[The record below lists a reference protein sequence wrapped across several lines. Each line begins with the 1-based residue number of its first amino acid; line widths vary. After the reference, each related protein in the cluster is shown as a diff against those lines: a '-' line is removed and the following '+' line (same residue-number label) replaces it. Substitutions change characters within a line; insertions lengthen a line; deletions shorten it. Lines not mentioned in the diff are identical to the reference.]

1 MMSHSRGQR
10 FQIQHGMLLALLG
23 SCLLHLPL
31 IGNWHQAESGTE
43 SSRLTQ
49 PLHVA
54 LSRGS
59 VDRPKSSPAVHSE
72 EEIPL
77 KPNPRVTQAA
87 ERKVHSKPAAPA
99 VKQTLPRV
107 AAQEPVKTQP
117 ARPRKITHDQPVD
130 PETNAPVKSL
140 ATTTPV
146 AENPPSF
153 TRQTEAATI
162 STASVQKSDDNLLA
176 RNETRR
182 RIKLWLEQQVAKSF
196 RYPGKAKRR
205 NWEGTVMLSLVVKK
219 NGRIEEIE
227 VVDSSGHGI
236 LDRDALETLKQIKQ
250 VRLEAPMLL
259 SQAMELTMPVIY
271 RLDRG

>member
-1 MMSHSRGQR
+1 MMSHYRGQR
-10 FQIQHGMLLALLG
+10 YQLQHGMLLALLG

-43 SSRLTQ
+43 SSQLTQ
-49 PLHVA
+49 SLHVA
-54 LSRGS
+54 LSRGG
-59 VDRPKSSPAVHSE
+59 VDRPELSPPVHPE

-77 KPNPRVTQAA
+77 KPTPRVTQAA

-117 ARPRKITHDQPVD
+117 ARLWEITHDQPVE
-130 PETNAPVKSL
+130 PKASAPLKSL

-182 RIKLWLEQQVAKSF
+182 RIKLWLEQQVANSF

-205 NWEGTVMLSLVVKK
+205 NWEGTVMLSLVVEKD
-219 NGRIEEIE
+219 GRIEGIEI
-227 VVDSSGHGI
+227 VDSSGHGI

-250 VRLEAPMLL
+250 VRLEAPLLL